1 MRDSRLLNV
10 SEEVRRLMRE
20 FSDSCFDGESQDV
33 IDAKWREYKEMK
45 DLDKEGVMYVPKF

>member
-1 MRDSRLLNV
+1 
-10 SEEVRRLMRE
+10 MRE